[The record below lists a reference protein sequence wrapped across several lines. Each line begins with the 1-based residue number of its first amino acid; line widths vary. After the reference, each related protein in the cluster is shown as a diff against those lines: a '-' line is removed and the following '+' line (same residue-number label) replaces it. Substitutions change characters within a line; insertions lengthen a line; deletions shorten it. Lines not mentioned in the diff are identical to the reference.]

1 MRTLTKAVGT
11 LAVLSLLLT
20 ASPDLRAQSSSA
32 TTEGDSEAQ
41 LSQRVEELEKLVERL
56 QGELSDVK
64 KQLGETSP
72 SAPASTPAAESA
84 STPAASAA
92 AAAPAGSEAPA
103 EPASSNPLDNIS
115 VSGFVDGYYGYNFQ
129 HPQGAATS
137 VPAGNTG
144 SQLTGFRAF
153 TAPTE
158 ALSLNL
164 AEITL
169 AKAPEATN
177 SRLGFNLTLGFG
189 NAMNV
194 VNSTDPA
201 GLGFAQY
208 LKEGYLSY
216 LAPVGKGLQIDFGK
230 FVTQHGAEVI
240 ESKDNWNYSRGILFT
255 YAIPFYHFGLRSKY
269 AFNDK
274 YNVSAFLVNGWNNI
288 VDNNSGKTVG
298 FQFGWNPTQKI
309 SLVQNYMVGPES
321 ANNNMDKR
329 QLWDTI
335 VTYAPTPKLSLMWNF
350 DYGRGDRIAGVA
362 SPVWWSGVAG
372 YIRYAFNEQYAVAT
386 RYEYYNDPFGFT
398 TGAAQHL
405 NEFTA
410 TFERIVAKH
419 LITRLEF
426 RRDMSNQPSLLK
438 GTTPVTDQNT
448 IAAGLVYAFDLREGH

>member
-1 MRTLTKAVGT
+1 MRILTKAVGT
-11 LAVLSLLLT
+11 LAVLGLLVST
-20 ASPDLRAQSSSA
+20 CPELRAQSANASSDA
-32 TTEGDSEAQ
+32 ASKAE
-41 LSQRVEELEKLVERL
+41 LSQRVEELEKLVEKL

-72 SAPASTPAAESA
+72 SAAANSATESD
-84 STPAASAA
+84 P
-92 AAAPAGSEAPA
+92 AAAPAPAVAAAPTATAAPA
-103 EPASSNPLDNIS
+103 EPAASNPLEHIT

-129 HPQGAATS
+129 HPQGAAAS

-164 AEITL
+164 AELTL
-169 AKAPEATN
+169 AKTPEATN

-208 LKEGYLSY
+208 LKERYLSY
-216 LAPVGKGLQIDFGK
+216 LAPVGKGLEVDFGK
-230 FVTQHGAEVI
+230 FVTPHGAEVI
-240 ESKDNWNYSRGILFT
+240 ESKDNWNYSRGLLFT

-274 YNVSAFLVNGWNNI
+274 YNVSAFLVNGWNDI

-298 FQFGWNPTQKI
+298 IQFGWNPTKKI
-309 SLVQNYMVGPES
+309 GFVQNYMVGPEEP
-321 ANNNMDKR
+321 NNNLNKR

-335 VTYAPTPKLSLMWNF
+335 LTYTVTPKLSLMWNF
-350 DYGRGDRIAGVA
+350 DYGRGDRMAGVA
-362 SPVWWSGVAG
+362 NPVWWSGIAG
-372 YIRYAFNEQYAVAT
+372 YVRYAINEQNAVAA

-398 TGAAQHL
+398 TGNAQHL
-405 NEFTA
+405 NEFTT

-438 GTTPVTDQNT
+438 GSLPVKDQNT
-448 IAAGLVYAFDLREGH
+448 VEAGLVYAFDLREGH